1 MHARVTPVIRA
12 LRSELGQSSVE
23 LVAGLPLVLLTG
35 LVAWQL
41 VLAGHTAW
49 LSASAARSAARA
61 AVVGRDPERA
71 ARSALPA
78 SLERGLTVDRRPGG
92 GVRVAVRVPLLL
104 RRFRTPVAVKAS
116 ASLGDRG

>member
-1 MHARVTPVIRA
+1 MHARVPPLLRA

-35 LVAWQL
+35 LVTWQL

-49 LSASAARSAARA
+49 LSAGAARSAARA

-116 ASLGDRG
+116 ASLGGRE